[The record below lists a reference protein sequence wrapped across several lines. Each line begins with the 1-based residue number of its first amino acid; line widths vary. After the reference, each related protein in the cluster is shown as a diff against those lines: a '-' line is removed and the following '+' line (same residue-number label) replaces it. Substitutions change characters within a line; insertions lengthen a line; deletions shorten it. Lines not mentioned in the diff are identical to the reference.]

1 MKKLTPKA
9 AYRKLA
15 ALYKRMADE
24 YSDVAGAVGLSCEGC
39 NDNCC
44 RSYFQHHT
52 YVEWA
57 YLWEGLNSLP
67 GAERE
72 AIRQRAET
80 YLDEARIALEKGE
93 RPAAMCPLI
102 REDGLCGLYEY
113 RLMTCR
119 MHGVPNVL
127 VRPDGR
133 VSSFPG
139 CWRTQELAG
148 DQPEQ
153 LPTLNRTP
161 MLKELAQL
169 EMQFVGKKLQQ
180 MPKVDHTIAEMI
192 LIGPPKFS

>member
-24 YSDVAGAVGLSCEGC
+24 YSVTAKAVGLSCEGC
-39 NDNCC
+39 TDNCC

-52 YVEWA
+52 YIEWA
-57 YLWEGLNSLP
+57 YLWEGLNKLP
-67 GAERE
+67 AEERE
-72 AIRQRAET
+72 AIRKRAED
-80 YLDEARIALEKGE
+80 YVSEAQVALGKGE

-119 MHGVPNVL
+119 MHGVPNIL

-133 VSSFPG
+133 VASFPG
-139 CWRTQELAG
+139 CWKTQELA
-148 DQPEQ
+148 EQ
-153 LPTLNRTP
+153 AASELPTLNRTT
-161 MLKELAQL
+161 MLRDLAQL
-169 EMQFVGKKLQQ
+169 EMQFMGKKLQG

-192 LIGPPKFS
+192 IIGPPQF

>member
-9 AYRKLA
+9 AFRKLA

-24 YSDVAGAVGLSCEGC
+24 YAVTARAVGLSCEGC
-39 NDNCC
+39 TDNCC

-52 YVEWA
+52 YIEWL
-57 YLWEGLNSLP
+57 YLWEGLNRLP
-67 GAERE
+67 EAERD
-72 AIRQRAET
+72 AIRKRAEDYMT
-80 YLDEARIALEKGE
+80 EAQIALNKGE

-102 REDGLCGLYEY
+102 REDGLCGLYEF

-133 VSSFPG
+133 VASFPG
-139 CWRTQELAG
+139 CWKTQELAK
-148 DQPEQ
+148 DAPAE
-153 LPTLNRTP
+153 LPALNRTS
-161 MLKELAQL
+161 MLRDLAQL
-169 EMQFVGKKLQQ
+169 EMQFMGKKLQG

-192 LIGPPKFS
+192 VIGPPKF